1 MSDQQD
7 NAKPMQS
14 AHSAASVKQLT
25 DGQLLAKALKL
36 KREIADAF
44 NKLTELEIVAYTV
57 DVEFKNLE
65 SQLQLIEANH
75 DEMKRKMM
83 VNFPIYDAET
93 SQHGNMEDLSNA
105 EKDPTEESGV
115 DTSIDDD
122 NK

>member
-1 MSDQQD
+1 MSIF
-7 NAKPMQS
+7 
-14 AHSAASVKQLT
+14 VFC
-25 DGQLLAKALKL
+25 LLFRLIFALSF
-36 KREIADAF
+36 IVV
-44 NKLTELEIVAYTV
+44 VAYTV

-93 SQHGNMEDLSNA
+93 PQHGNMDPSNA